1 MRDKL
6 IQLKKTFDTLYWGA
20 DLSLLNKCTVE
31 RAQFIRYEILI
42 VILSGITMYV
52 TDFPTN
58 GYGFVLGLM
67 VLFLYKWLLS
77 NLNHAIKGETYGF
90 FKWLIGTLLA
100 ATLTFVFCNY
110 ELNIHW
116 NSMGMFDIVAVF
128 IVFSIMLFLCYAP
141 IRFESKKDSLY
152 AKLVAMEQQ
161 QEQQQA
167 ELKVATKG
175 ELKLQAERAKA
186 EIQKKAQKEYIDAL
200 SHEISD
206 TRLRVAKAALDKWEQ
221 EQKKRVEAHIEEYIK
236 L

>member
-1 MRDKL
+1 MRDRL
-6 IQLKKTFDTLYWGA
+6 IRFKKTFDTLYWGV

-42 VILSGITMYV
+42 VILSGITMYI
-52 TDFPTN
+52 TDIVAR
-58 GYGFVLGLM
+58 GYGVVIGLLVM
-67 VLFLYKWLLS
+67 LLYKWFLS
-77 NLNHAIKGETYGF
+77 NLNLVTKGESYGF
-90 FKWLIGTLLA
+90 LKWLLGTILA
-100 ATLTFVFCNY
+100 LILAFVFCEK
-110 ELNIHW
+110 ELRIDW
-116 NSMGMFDIVAVF
+116 IYVDLFDVIVAV
-128 IVFSIMLFLCYAP
+128 VVLTVMLFLSYAP

-161 QEQQQA
+161 QEQLQA
-167 ELKVATKG
+167 ELQISTKG

>member
-1 MRDKL
+1 MRERL
-6 IQLKKTFDTLYWGA
+6 IRIKKTFDTLYWGA
-20 DLSLLNKCTVE
+20 DLSLLNKCTTE

-42 VILSGITMYV
+42 VILSGITMYI
-52 TDFPTN
+52 TEHPTN
-58 GYGFVLGLM
+58 GYGFVLGLI

-100 ATLTFVFCNY
+100 VTLTFVFCNY

-116 NSMGMFDIVAVF
+116 NSLGIFEIVTVF
-128 IVFSIMLFLCYAP
+128 VVFSIMLFLCYAP

-152 AKLVAMEQQ
+152 AKLVAMEQKH
-161 QEQQQA
+161 EQQQA
-167 ELKVATKG
+167 ELQVATKG
-175 ELKLQAERAKA
+175 ELKLQAERAKT

>member
-1 MRDKL
+1 M
-6 IQLKKTFDTLYWGA
+6 
-20 DLSLLNKCTVE
+20 
-31 RAQFIRYEILI
+31 
-42 VILSGITMYV
+42 
-52 TDFPTN
+52 
-58 GYGFVLGLM
+58 
-67 VLFLYKWLLS
+67 FLYKWFLS
-77 NLNHAIKGETYGF
+77 NLNLVAKGDTYGF
-90 FKWLIGTLLA
+90 LKWLLGTLIALILA
-100 ATLTFVFCNY
+100 FVFCDY

-116 NSMGMFDIVAVF
+116 IGMSLFDVITVF
-128 IVFSIMLFLCYAP
+128 IILAVLLFLCYAP

-152 AKLVAMEQQ
+152 AKLVAMEKQ

-167 ELKVATKG
+167 ELQVATKG

>member
-1 MRDKL
+1 MKERL
-6 IQLKKTFDTLYWGA
+6 IRFKKTFDTLYWGA
-20 DLSLLNKCTVE
+20 DLSLLRKCLDE
-31 RAQFIRYEILI
+31 RARFIRYEILI
-42 VILSGITMYV
+42 LILSGITMYI
-52 TDFPTN
+52 TDIVAR
-58 GYGFVLGLM
+58 GYGFVIGLLVM
-67 VLFLYKWLLS
+67 FLYKWFLS
-77 NLNHAIKGETYGF
+77 NLNLVAKGDTYGF
-90 FKWLIGTLLA
+90 LKWLLGTLIAMILA
-100 ATLTFVFCNY
+100 FVFCDY

-116 NSMGMFDIVAVF
+116 ISMSLFDVITVLVILAVL
-128 IVFSIMLFLCYAP
+128 LFLCYAP

-167 ELKVATKG
+167 ELQVATKG

-221 EQKKRVEAHIEEYIK
+221 EQKKRVEANIEEYIK

>member
-20 DLSLLNKCTVE
+20 DLSLLRKCLDE
-31 RAQFIRYEILI
+31 RVRFIRYEILI
-42 VILSGITMYV
+42 LILAGITMYI
-52 TDFPTN
+52 TDIVAR
-58 GYGFVLGLM
+58 GYGLVIGLM
-67 VLFLYKWLLS
+67 VMFLYKWFLS
-77 NLNHAIKGETYGF
+77 NLNLVAKGEKYGF
-90 FKWLIGTLLA
+90 LKWLLGTLIALILA
-100 ATLTFVFCNY
+100 FVFCDY

-116 NSMGMFDIVAVF
+116 IGMSLFDVITVF
-128 IVFSIMLFLCYAP
+128 IILAALLFLCYAP

-167 ELKVATKG
+167 ELQVATKG

>member
-20 DLSLLNKCTVE
+20 DLSLLRKCLDE
-31 RAQFIRYEILI
+31 RVRFIRYEILI
-42 VILSGITMYV
+42 LILSGITMYI
-52 TDFPTN
+52 TDIVAR
-58 GYGFVLGLM
+58 GYGIVIGLLVM
-67 VLFLYKWLLS
+67 FLYKWFLS
-77 NLNHAIKGETYGF
+77 NLNLAAKGDTYGF
-90 FKWLIGTLLA
+90 LKWLLGTLIALILA
-100 ATLTFVFCNY
+100 FVFCEY

-116 NSMGMFDIVAVF
+116 ISMSLFDVITVF
-128 IVFSIMLFLCYAP
+128 IILAVLLFLSYAP

-167 ELKVATKG
+167 ELQVATKG

>member
-20 DLSLLNKCTVE
+20 DLSLLRKCLDE
-31 RAQFIRYEILI
+31 RSRFIRYEILI
-42 VILSGITMYV
+42 LILSGITMYI
-52 TDFPTN
+52 TN
-58 GYGFVLGLM
+58 IVARGYGFVIGLLVM
-67 VLFLYKWLLS
+67 FLYKWFLS
-77 NLNHAIKGETYGF
+77 NLNLVAKGETYGF
-90 FKWLIGTLLA
+90 LKWLLGTLIALILA
-100 ATLTFVFCNY
+100 FVFCDY

-116 NSMGMFDIVAVF
+116 ISMSLFDVITVF
-128 IVFSIMLFLCYAP
+128 IILAVLLFLCYAP

-152 AKLVAMEQQ
+152 AKLIAMEQQ
-161 QEQQQA
+161 QEQLQA
-167 ELKVATKG
+167 ELQVATKG
-175 ELKLQAERAKA
+175 ELKLQAERAKT

-206 TRLRVAKAALDKWEQ
+206 TRLRVAKAALEKWEQ

>member
-1 MRDKL
+1 MRDRL
-6 IQLKKTFDTLYWGA
+6 IRLKKTFDTLYWGA

-42 VILSGITMYV
+42 VILSGITMYI
-52 TDFPTN
+52 TDIVAR
-58 GYGFVLGLM
+58 GYGFVIGLLVM
-67 VLFLYKWLLS
+67 FLYKWFIS
-77 NLNHAIKGETYGF
+77 NLNLVAKGDTYGF
-90 FKWLIGTLLA
+90 LKWLLGTLIALILA
-100 ATLTFVFCNY
+100 FVFCDY

-116 NSMGMFDIVAVF
+116 ISMSLFDVITVF
-128 IVFSIMLFLCYAP
+128 IILAVLLFLCYAP

-167 ELKVATKG
+167 EMQVATKG

>member
-1 MRDKL
+1 MRERL
-6 IQLKKTFDTLYWGA
+6 IRFKKTFDTLYWGA

-42 VILSGITMYV
+42 VILSGITMYI
-52 TDFPTN
+52 TDIVAR
-58 GYGFVLGLM
+58 GYGVVIGLLVM
-67 VLFLYKWLLS
+67 LLYKWFLS
-77 NLNHAIKGETYGF
+77 NLNLVTKGESYGF
-90 FKWLIGTLLA
+90 LKGLLGTILALILA
-100 ATLTFVFCNY
+100 FVFCEK
-110 ELNIHW
+110 ELRIDW
-116 NSMGMFDIVAVF
+116 IYVDLFDVIVAV
-128 IVFSIMLFLCYAP
+128 VVLTVMLFLSYAP

-161 QEQQQA
+161 QEQLQA
-167 ELKVATKG
+167 ELQISTKG

>member
-1 MRDKL
+1 MRDRL
-6 IQLKKTFDTLYWGA
+6 IRFKKTFDTLYWGA

-42 VILSGITMYV
+42 VILSGITMYI
-52 TDFPTN
+52 TDIVAR
-58 GYGFVLGLM
+58 GYGVVIGLLVM
-67 VLFLYKWLLS
+67 LLYKWFLS
-77 NLNHAIKGETYGF
+77 NLNLVTKGESYGF
-90 FKWLIGTLLA
+90 LKWLLGTILA
-100 ATLTFVFCNY
+100 LILAFVFCEK
-110 ELNIHW
+110 ELRIDW
-116 NSMGMFDIVAVF
+116 IYVDLFDVIVAV
-128 IVFSIMLFLCYAP
+128 VVLTVMLFLSYAP

-161 QEQQQA
+161 QEQLQA
-167 ELKVATKG
+167 ELQISTKG

>member
-20 DLSLLNKCTVE
+20 DLSLLRKCLDE
-31 RAQFIRYEILI
+31 RVRFIRYEILI
-42 VILSGITMYV
+42 LILSGITMYI
-52 TDFPTN
+52 TDIVAR
-58 GYGFVLGLM
+58 GYGIVIGLLVM
-67 VLFLYKWLLS
+67 FLYKWFLS
-77 NLNHAIKGETYGF
+77 NLNLAAKGDTYGF
-90 FKWLIGTLLA
+90 LKWLLGTLIALILA
-100 ATLTFVFCNY
+100 FVFCEY
-110 ELNIHW
+110 KLNIHW
-116 NSMGMFDIVAVF
+116 ISMSLFDVITVF
-128 IVFSIMLFLCYAP
+128 IILAVLLFLSYAP
-141 IRFESKKDSLY
+141 IRFESKKNSLY

-167 ELKVATKG
+167 ELQVATKG

>member
-1 MRDKL
+1 MKERL
-6 IQLKKTFDTLYWGA
+6 IRFKKTFDTLYWGA
-20 DLSLLNKCTVE
+20 DLSLLRKCLDE
-31 RAQFIRYEILI
+31 RVRFIRYEILI
-42 VILSGITMYV
+42 LILSGITMYI
-52 TDFPTN
+52 TDIVAR
-58 GYGFVLGLM
+58 GYGFVIGLLVM
-67 VLFLYKWLLS
+67 FLYKWFLS
-77 NLNHAIKGETYGF
+77 NLNLVAKGDTYGF
-90 FKWLIGTLLA
+90 LKWLLGTLIAMILA
-100 ATLTFVFCNY
+100 FVFCDY

-116 NSMGMFDIVAVF
+116 ISMSLFDVITVLVILAVL
-128 IVFSIMLFLCYAP
+128 LFLCYAP

-167 ELKVATKG
+167 ELQVATKG

-221 EQKKRVEAHIEEYIK
+221 EQKKRVEANIEEYIK

>member
-20 DLSLLNKCTVE
+20 DLSLLRKCLDE
-31 RAQFIRYEILI
+31 RARFIRYEILI
-42 VILSGITMYV
+42 LILSGITMYI
-52 TDFPTN
+52 TDIVAR
-58 GYGFVLGLM
+58 GYGIVIGLLVM
-67 VLFLYKWLLS
+67 FLYKWFLS
-77 NLNHAIKGETYGF
+77 NLNLAAKGDTYGF
-90 FKWLIGTLLA
+90 LKWLLGTLIALILA
-100 ATLTFVFCNY
+100 FVFCDY

-116 NSMGMFDIVAVF
+116 ISMSLFDVITVF
-128 IVFSIMLFLCYAP
+128 IILAVLLFLCYAP

-167 ELKVATKG
+167 ELQVATKG

>member
-20 DLSLLNKCTVE
+20 DLSLLRKCLDE
-31 RAQFIRYEILI
+31 RARFIRYEILI
-42 VILSGITMYV
+42 LILSGITMYI
-52 TDFPTN
+52 TDIVAH
-58 GYGFVLGLM
+58 GYGFVIGLLVM
-67 VLFLYKWLLS
+67 FLYKWFLS
-77 NLNHAIKGETYGF
+77 NLNLAAKGETYGF
-90 FKWLIGTLLA
+90 LKWLLGTLIALILA
-100 ATLTFVFCNY
+100 FVFCNY

-116 NSMGMFDIVAVF
+116 TNMDLFDAIAVF
-128 IVFSIMLFLCYAP
+128 VVLVVLLFLCYAP

-152 AKLVAMEQQ
+152 AKLVVMEQQ

-167 ELKVATKG
+167 ELQVATKG

-221 EQKKRVEAHIEEYIK
+221 EQKKRLEAHIEEYIK